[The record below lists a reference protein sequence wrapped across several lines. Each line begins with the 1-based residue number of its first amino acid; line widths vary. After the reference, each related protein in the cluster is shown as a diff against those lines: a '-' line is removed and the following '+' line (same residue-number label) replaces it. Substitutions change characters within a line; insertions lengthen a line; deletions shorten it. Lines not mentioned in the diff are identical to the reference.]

1 MAADPAATPAPS
13 FPPQVLVL
21 GVGNVL
27 LRDDGVGVHVLHAL
41 ERDLPQDERLSF
53 VDGGTIGFMLSALI
67 DQAADLLVIDAVRMA
82 APAGS
87 VRCFE
92 NERMDQFLT
101 GPRGSVH
108 EIGLRDVLDMARLAG
123 KLPRRRALIG
133 VEPAT
138 VELGEQLSPQVQA
151 GVAPA
156 VQLARTV
163 LERWLA
169 AGGTP

>member
-1 MAADPAATPAPS
+1 
-13 FPPQVLVL
+13 
-21 GVGNVL
+21 
-27 LRDDGVGVHVLHAL
+27 
-41 ERDLPQDERLSF
+41 
-53 VDGGTIGFMLSALI
+53 
-67 DQAADLLVIDAVRMA
+67 
-82 APAGS
+82 
-87 VRCFE
+87 
-92 NERMDQFLT
+92 
-101 GPRGSVH
+101 VH